1 MERRGWRRSAAY
13 VGLLCLA
20 LIVSAWASFYFG
32 GSLDNW
38 AYDFI
43 FSATKPHA
51 WPKHSVILAIDE
63 RTLQK
68 RGGVPNLRGM
78 LAEALPLVNAGKPKA
93 VVIDVI
99 LSDRE
104 AGPVDAA
111 LAKALRP
118 IHNLVLASDLLAD
131 GFEEPLPEF
140 VQPDTAIGHVSV
152 RLDDGDAVVRA
163 IPLEKH
169 HAPPPERKW
178 ALSLEAFRLSR
189 GVKQIE
195 EVYPSSL
202 KVGDTTIPAYYR
214 EGGYSEGRLMR
225 VRFAGPDQPIPRIPL
240 DSLLDHP
247 ELAAQFAGK
256 VVFVGA
262 TAATEH
268 DRLATPLTNGS
279 VQPTSGIEINA
290 EAFETMANG
299 LFLSTAPE
307 YLMLFFAAGFVA
319 AAGLAFRYLPGWMA
333 YAASVLILV
342 AAGLT
347 PFFFFQH
354 GVVFATSLSLGPA
367 GIGCVCAAGY
377 YHLVVRRNLRRS
389 EADKARYQQAIHF
402 VTHEMRTPLSTIQG
416 SSDLISRY
424 PLTEEKRKQIALNIN
439 SESKR
444 LARLVEIF
452 LNVERLSAGQMELKH
467 EAIPVDEMVQVCVD
481 RTRALAE
488 RKQIGVTLDPVPGAL
503 QITGDRELME
513 YACYNL
519 LTNAVKYSPQQTQV
533 TVSVWKDGGD
543 IRIAV
548 KDQGIGMDQKEVK
561 QVFQKFY
568 RTKKAEE
575 SGEAGTGIG
584 LSIVQQIVEQ
594 HGGEIEVT
602 SQPGAGSC
610 FTLVLPAAARPVAP
624 AGHPPVPA
632 VAGRPTGPAERR

>member
-1 MERRGWRRSAAY
+1 MERRGFRRWVTY
-13 VGLLCLA
+13 LGLLCLA
-20 LIVSAWASFYFG
+20 LVVSAFGSYYFG

-43 FSATKPHA
+43 FSATRPKP

-63 RTLQK
+63 RTLRT
-68 RGGVPNLRGM
+68 RGGAPNLRGM
-78 LAEALPLVNAGKPKA
+78 LIQAMPLVNAGQPKA

-104 AGPVDAA
+104 NPAVEAA
-111 LAKALRP
+111 LARVLRP
-118 IHNLVLASDLLAD
+118 IHNLVLASDLQSD
-131 GFEEPLPEF
+131 GFEKPLAEF
-140 VQPDTAIGHVSV
+140 IGPSTAIGHASV
-152 RLDDGDAVVRA
+152 RLDDGDAIARA

-169 HAPPPERKW
+169 YDPAHQRLW
-178 ALSLEAFRLSR
+178 ALSLEAFRFYR
-189 GVKQIE
+189 GVQQIE

-225 VRFAGPDQPIPRIPL
+225 VRFARPEPGQEIPRVSMEDLIE
-240 DSLLDHP
+240 HP
-247 ELAAQFAGK
+247 ALAAQFAGK

-268 DRLATPLTNGS
+268 DRLATPLTSGS

-290 EAFETMANG
+290 EAFETMANR
-299 LFLSTAPE
+299 LFLVTAPE
-307 YLMLFFAAGFVA
+307 YLMLLLAAAFVA
-319 AAGLAFRYLPGWMA
+319 AAGLSFRYLPGWMA

-342 AAGLT
+342 AAAFT
-347 PFFFFQH
+347 PYFFFQR
-354 GVVFATSLSLGPA
+354 GLVFAASMSLVPAALGSA
-367 GIGCVCAAGY
+367 CAAGY

-389 EADKARYQQAIHF
+389 EADRALYQQKFHF
-402 VTHEMRTPLSTIQG
+402 ATHELRTPLATIQA
-416 SSDLISRY
+416 SSELMARFPSLSED
-424 PLTEEKRKQIALNIN
+424 KRKQILQNIN

-444 LARLVEIF
+444 LAHLVEIF
-452 LNVERLSAGQMELKH
+452 LNVERLSAGHLELKH
-467 EAIPVDEMVQVCVD
+467 ESIPVSQMVELCVD
-481 RTRALAE
+481 RTRPLGD
-488 RKQIGVTLDPVPGAL
+488 RKHIGITLQPIPGNL
-503 QITGDRELME
+503 HITGDRELME

-519 LTNAVKYSPQQTQV
+519 LTNAVKYSPQRTEV
-533 TVSVWKDGGD
+533 TVSAWKDGAD

-548 KDQGIGMDQKEVK
+548 RDQGIGMDQKEVK

-610 FTLVLPAAARPVAP
+610 FTLVIPAARPLSP
-624 AGHPPVPA
+624 AQPGVPI
-632 VAGRPTGPAERR
+632 VAERH